1 MSDENRTE
9 QPTQKRRDDARK
21 KGQMARSRD
30 LAVAAASVAA
40 AMMLG
45 RLGSRL
51 ISGLADELAKD
62 LHHFGDAPLR
72 VVTTG
77 ELQGLVIAGGTTIG
91 LLVGPIALATLF
103 AGIGMQALQGG
114 VNFAPEALQL
124 NFNKLNPM
132 TGLKQLGFSR
142 AGLDTG
148 KTLLTV
154 TVIAWVSWLVIDPM
168 LQEGLSLVWMS
179 PAEAAG
185 AGWTYAASLL
195 WRVSW
200 ALAFLAMFDF
210 GLQKYRLTQSL
221 KMTKQEVKDE
231 AKQNENPEVKNRI
244 RQVQRQMARKR
255 MMADV
260 PKASVVITNPTH
272 YAVALEYRRGEM
284 SAPRVLAMG
293 ADNVALAI
301 RAKAREHGIPIIENK
316 PLAQALFKT
325 AEIGQAIPGEL
336 FSAVAEVLAH
346 LIRMKQLVM

>member
-40 AMMLG
+40 SIALG
-45 RLGSRL
+45 RLGGRL
-51 ISGLADELAKD
+51 LSGLGDELAKD
-62 LHHFGDAPLR
+62 LHHFGDTPLR

-77 ELQGLVIAGGTTIG
+77 ELQGLVIAGGATIG
-91 LLVGPIALATLF
+91 LLVGPIALATLA
-103 AGIGMQALQGG
+103 AGVGMQALQGG
-114 VNFAPEALQL
+114 INFAPEALQL
-124 NFNKLNPM
+124 NFGKLNPM

-142 AGLDTG
+142 AGLDTA
-148 KTLLTV
+148 KTMLTV
-154 TVIAWVSWLVIDPM
+154 AVIAWVSWIVIDPM
-168 LQEGLSLVWMS
+168 LEDGLNLAWMS

-185 AGWTYAASLL
+185 AGWAYAESLL
-195 WRVSW
+195 WRVAW
-200 ALAFLAMFDF
+200 ALAFVAMLDF

-231 AKQNENPEVKNRI
+231 AKQNENPEIKNRI
-244 RQVQRQMARKR
+244 RQVQRQMARRR

-260 PKASVVITNPTH
+260 PRATVVVTNPTH

-301 RAKAREHGIPIIENK
+301 RAKAREHGIPIVENK
-316 PLAQALFKT
+316 PLAQALFKS

>member
-40 AMMLG
+40 SIVLG
-45 RLGSRL
+45 RLGGRL
-51 ISGLADELAKD
+51 MSGLGDELAKD

-72 VVTTG
+72 VMTTG

-91 LLVGPIALATLF
+91 LLVGPIAFATLL
-103 AGIGMQALQGG
+103 AGVGMQALQGG
-114 VNFAPEALQL
+114 INFAPEALQL
-124 NFNKLNPM
+124 NFGKLNPV

-142 AGLDTG
+142 AGLDTA
-148 KTLLTV
+148 KTMLTV
-154 TVIAWVSWLVIDPM
+154 AVIAWVSWIVIDPM
-168 LQEGLSLVWMS
+168 LHEGLNLAWMS

-185 AGWTYAASLL
+185 AGWAYAESLL
-195 WRVSW
+195 WRVAW
-200 ALAFLAMFDF
+200 ALGFVAMLDF

-231 AKQNENPEVKNRI
+231 AKQNENPETKNRI

-260 PKASVVITNPTH
+260 PKATVVVTNPTH

-301 RAKAREHGIPIIENK
+301 RAKAREHGIPIVENK

-346 LIRMKQLVM
+346 LIRMKQLVV